1 MESIANRTK
10 IQIRSCK
17 MTNPQVID
25 ELFWRKNHE
34 DVNDWAKI
42 LTMVAKVW
50 DLNGDKLF
58 KFAKLN
64 LRGRAKKW
72 FRKLQPTLINWTEL

>member
-1 MESIANRTK
+1 MEILESTTDRTK
-10 IQIRSCK
+10 IKIRSCN
-17 MTNPQVID
+17 MINPQGMD
-25 ELFWRKNHE
+25 ELFWGKDHE

-42 LTMVAKVW
+42 LTMVAEVW

-64 LRGRAKKW
+64 
-72 FRKLQPTLINWTEL
+72 